1 MNGEAL
7 WGVSCQS
14 PLPGT
19 FSLLSSIQPRPL
31 LKTFHSIGG
40 YLEAKKLSKS
50 QGSDGLRVAMRYTYA
65 AR

>member
-14 PLPGT
+14 PLSGT

-40 YLEAKKLSKS
+40 YLETKKLSAS
-50 QGSDGLRVAMRYTYA
+50 QGPESLRVVMR
-65 AR
+65 

>member
-1 MNGEAL
+1 MDGEAL
-7 WGVSCQS
+7 WGVSYQS

-40 YLEAKKLSKS
+40 YLEAKKLSTS
-50 QGSDGLRVAMRYTYA
+50 QGSDGLRVAMRYANA